1 MFDQLWWYTGNED
14 SENWMTTEVRID
26 RKIKS
31 EYIDRHRQLDFN
43 ETDDLFELL
52 SLKAEKTYLKK
63 DSSD

>member
-14 SENWMTTEVRID
+14 SENWMSTEVRID

>member
-14 SENWMTTEVRID
+14 SENWMSTEVRID

-31 EYIDRHRQLDFN
+31 EYIDRHRKLDFN